1 MKESRVISDQLYNW
15 SDNEPSRFCGCV
27 TQTTSSTGQTTG
39 STRTVHP
46 PWVLDR
52 TLQTLRQ
59 SWLQVCSGS
68 RSWTQIL
75 FINQP
80 ARHSTADGLRANGAH
95 STGQRVPPQ
104 LPASA
109 STAGADLQ
117 PKSRVTTA
125 PGEVLTFNQ
134 HGAFGIRRTRFRY
147 GRDSRRQL
155 SAKLAKSQQPSSRTS
170 S

>member
-1 MKESRVISDQLYNW
+1 MDESRIISDQLYNW
-15 SDNEPSRFCGCV
+15 SDHEPPPFCGCV
-27 TQTTSSTGQTTG
+27 APTTSSTGQATG
-39 STRTVHP
+39 PVRTVHSP
-46 PWVLDR
+46 RVLDR

-59 SWLQVCSGS
+59 SWLQVCSGT

-95 STGQRVPPQ
+95 SAGQRVPPQ

-109 STAGADLQ
+109 ATAGADLQ
-117 PKSRVTTA
+117 PKSRVITA
-125 PGEVLTFNQ
+125 PGEVLTFNE

-155 SAKLAKSQQPSSRTS
+155 SAKLAKSQQPSSSTS